1 MVEKMDIG
9 KLYICNKQNGQKI
22 LFNYRQKCH
31 QKLFRDT
38 TTKVTDKV
46 TDK

>member
-22 LFNYRQKCH
+22 LFKCH

-38 TTKVTDKV
+38 TTKVTDKL
-46 TDK
+46 TDKLNK